1 MYFLPLIDEK
11 KTKSKELSNDILSGH
26 RVTIRNLDKLIDN
39 LVARFPS
46 GIFGLLLYRQ
56 LEKVKNILLKYHYNN
71 IDKKFDIFDEEKT
84 EIQRWINKIDN
95 TSHNTVTSNSNILTF

>member
-26 RVTIRNLDKLIDN
+26 RVTIRKLDKLIDN

-46 GIFGLLLYRQ
+46 RIFGLLLYRQ

-95 TSHNTVTSNSNILTF
+95 ACHNTVTSTSNILTF